1 MNYLHPLLGSID
13 CRYISLIDLHRDWLE
28 NWQSDLEAS
37 IEHGDISMSE
47 CVNGALCE
55 LALTGQLK
63 TDWLGVID
71 EYLGTDDEPLAYSH
85 AYIQRLHKFSAQG
98 RQSTISAIFSRW
110 WISRLQGAE
119 TDHDKY
125 ADLMLQR
132 FQPDGHFYD
141 YEISETVIRHR
152 MKLELTLNSTY
163 AVQILSEANR
173 IDSTFATELASSIT
187 NTKDIPSCSYLSTEY
202 FRYQTLQKIGFEKL
216 FPVGFDEFIVS
227 LETGLPLGWSD
238 FDLSSKL
245 DAYMG
250 TRKRTSRDDVIHS
263 PLITNFVSQMTTLIE
278 DPKVLEK
285 VQTRLNGYS
294 AHLGANPLD
303 IPSFQMRDLSIP
315 FGTGISIL
323 EAITASHLAGS
334 V

>member
-13 CRYISLIDLHRDWLE
+13 CRYVSLLDLHRDWLE
-28 NWQSDLEAS
+28 NWQIDQEKS
-37 IEHGDISMSE
+37 IEHGEISMSG

-63 TDWLGVID
+63 TDWIGIID
-71 EYLGTDDEPLAYSH
+71 EFLGTEDEPLAYSN
-85 AYIQRLHKFSAQG
+85 AYIQRLHNFSAQG

-110 WISRLQGAE
+110 WISQLVSTR

-125 ADLMLQR
+125 SELVLQR
-132 FQPDGHFYD
+132 LQPDGHFYD
-141 YEISETVIRHR
+141 YEVSETMIRHR
-152 MKLELTLNSTY
+152 MKLELTLNATY

-173 IDSTFATELASSIT
+173 INSTFATEIASSIT

-202 FRYQTLQKIGFEKL
+202 FRFQTLQKIGLENL
-216 FPVGFDEFIVS
+216 FPTGFDDFIVS
-227 LETGLPLGWSD
+227 LATGLSLGWSD
-238 FDLSSKL
+238 FDLASKM

-250 TRKRTSRDDVIHS
+250 TRKRTSRDAVIHT
-263 PLITNFVSQMTTLIE
+263 PLVANYVSQMTALIE
-278 DPKVLEK
+278 DPEVLES
-285 VQTRLNGYS
+285 VQTRLVAYS
-294 AHLGANPLD
+294 AYLGSHPLD
-303 IPSFQMRDLSIP
+303 IPSFQMRDLTIP